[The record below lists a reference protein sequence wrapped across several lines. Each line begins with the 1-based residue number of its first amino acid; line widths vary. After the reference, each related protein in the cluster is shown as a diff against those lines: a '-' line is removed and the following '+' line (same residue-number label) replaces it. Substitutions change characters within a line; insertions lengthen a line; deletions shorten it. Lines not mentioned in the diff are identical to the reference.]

1 MYLNV
6 AAGTGPSCY
15 LIALLASYLHNK
27 QQPTQQLSARLGIYI
42 KYTDTD
48 AAYKHRNGINQFC
61 SEKCFTYFLMQRD
74 LQSFCK

>member
-1 MYLNV
+1 MYFNFAPEPLMLFEC
-6 AAGTGPSCY
+6 S
-15 LIALLASYLHNK
+15 ASYLHNK

-61 SEKCFTYFLMQRD
+61 SQKCFTYFLMQRD